1 MWDRPGS
8 GIELMSPALAG
19 GFFTTEPPRKPAFFS
34 DSVIVNQCETN
45 IILKIFKSLPPD
57 SPVCK
62 TKTRKSAF
70 FKIHVLTY
78 NLFYKIR
85 THLSMFL

>member
-34 DSVIVNQCETN
+34 DSVTVNQCETN
-45 IILKIFKSLPPD
+45 IILKIFMSLPPD

-62 TKTRKSAF
+62 TKTSKRAF
-70 FKIHVLTY
+70 FKNTCANIQSVL
-78 NLFYKIR
+78 
-85 THLSMFL
+85 